1 MERFQTVVITSET
14 LSPLESYPKILDF
27 EPAVMASLPMTLA
40 RPCLSP
46 LVVARGNDQH
56 VIDELMKSKL
66 LFIETNDALETSVAL
81 EKYVDAYV
89 TAAAVYV
96 CSLSLEGKFR
106 KELTSVV
113 LA

>member
-1 MERFQTVVITSET
+1 MAAWHVFFTSYIYMESVISVWYE
-14 LSPLESYPKILDF
+14 
-27 EPAVMASLPMTLA
+27 
-40 RPCLSP
+40 
-46 LVVARGNDQH
+46 QH

-66 LFIETNDALETSVAL
+66 LFIETNDAPETSVAL

-96 CSLSLEGKFR
+96 CSLSLEEKFR